1 MAKSSFAERINSSK
15 VMLTGL
21 QANAET
27 VAVRGIDTAFI
38 TNLQNTIT
46 SCETL
51 NGEQE
56 SLKAALKAKT
66 AELDAQ
72 LAALKAMLSEAK
84 KVVKL
89 AINKTN
95 WLEFGISDKR

>member
-21 QANAET
+21 QANAEA
-27 VAVRGIDTAFI
+27 VAKRGIDAEFI
-38 TNLQNTIT
+38 TNLQSAVTA
-46 SCETL
+46 SETL

-56 SLKAALKAKT
+56 ALKAGLKAKT
-66 AELDAQ
+66 AELDGKIAE
-72 LAALKAMLSEAK
+72 LKNLMSEAK

-89 AINKTN
+89 AINKTR
-95 WLEFGISDKR
+95 WLEFGISDKH